1 MKKIIQQQFQVSYQ
15 YPVIF
20 TEGLFSQEN
29 TVLDEFFGGEKAT
42 PKRVLIVLDGGMTV
56 HYPGIQSQIQQKF
69 LQTEGVA
76 DTIFLTLPGGEAVK
90 NDPEHVKTIVSLINS
105 CGVDRHS
112 YVIGIGGGALLDA
125 VGFAAAIAHRG
136 IRHIR
141 IPTTVL
147 SQNDSGI
154 GVKNG
159 INYFGKKNFL
169 GTFSPPFAVM
179 NDTTFLTTLDDRQ
192 WRSGT
197 AEAVKVALI
206 KDGAFFQ
213 WIEGHADNITARHMA
228 DMEQLIYE
236 CAALHLEHI
245 SSGDPFESGSSRPL
259 DFGHWSAHKLEQMSG
274 FSLLH
279 GEAVAIGI
287 ALDALYSQQTGWLSA
302 ADTKRIIALLQS
314 LGFTL
319 FHPALIDPALTD
331 GIREFREHLG
341 GKLTIMMLRGIGHG
355 ENIHAMDPDIV
366 ASCIET
372 LKQMQ
377 PTLTAQSL
385 TESS

>member
-20 TEGLFSQEN
+20 TEGLFSEEN
-29 TVLDEFFGGEKAT
+29 TVFQELFRGEKAT
-42 PKRVLIVLDGGMTV
+42 PKRLLIVLDCGMTA
-56 HYPGIQSQIQQKF
+56 HYPGLQSQIQQKL
-69 LQTEGVA
+69 LQTEGVG
-76 DTIFLTLPGGEAVK
+76 DTIFLNLPGGEAVK
-90 NDPEHVKTIVSLINS
+90 NDPEPVKTIVSLINS
-105 CGVDRHS
+105 CGIDRHS
-112 YVIGIGGGALLDA
+112 YVLGIGGGALLDA

-159 INYFGKKNFL
+159 VNYFGKKNFL
-169 GTFSPPFAVM
+169 GTFSPPFAVI

-213 WIEGHADNITARHMA
+213 WIEDHAGSITRRHMA

-302 ADTKRIIALLQS
+302 ADTKRIISLLQS

-319 FHPALIDPALTD
+319 FHPALIEPALTD

-355 ENIHAMDPDIV
+355 ENIHVMDPGIV
-366 ASCIET
+366 TSCIET